1 MKIIMNFELTKGYP
15 VWKKAFEN
23 NEPMRQKHNVK
34 TLAYGHEEG
43 NENNAFSVIEIQ
55 SFDDMQNLL
64 KEPEM
69 IELRE
74 NAGVNFETQKT
85 IKLVE

>member
-43 NENNAFSVIEIQ
+43 NEKKRIFSNRNSIIC
-55 SFDDMQNLL
+55 
-64 KEPEM
+64 
-69 IELRE
+69 
-74 NAGVNFETQKT
+74 
-85 IKLVE
+85 